1 MKNFSNKVSS
11 LGVSLIMGA
20 IIIAFVLTGF
30 QGFGTNAGQVANV
43 DGTPITSK
51 EFNQMLNMQIDRYTQ
66 MMGGKSLTSQQIKMF
81 RLRESTLSNLIN
93 QKHLLNFASDLE
105 FDAGKMHV
113 KDEIKNYKFFET
125 NGKFDISKYK
135 NLLRANNISPA
146 TFEEDIVNQV
156 KNNKLRELLESTQDS
171 QTLVKQLLRI
181 KNLKGKAYA
190 VSFDKESMTKNLSIP
205 SAEMKKFANDKKNE
219 SLLNA
224 LYKTFESQQKAKK
237 VKKVP
242 TFAQKKMDLAKEH
255 LQKTKRAE
263 LKKFN
268 EELIASIETA
278 LASNSVTKLA
288 GLKKKY
294 GINFEEKYELSPFNN
309 KFQSVTFNEDD
320 VFELFKT
327 KSTEKVLK
335 EDSPTSVGFVKMVSF
350 EKFDPANI
358 KEKEIE
364 EEVKLSNQRNMRLLE
379 TEIIKY
385 KEKNSKVVTNLQL

>member
-1 MKNFSNKVSS
+1 MKNFSSKVSS

-190 VSFDKESMTKNLSIP
+190 ISFDKESMTKNISI
-205 SAEMKKFANDKKNE
+205 SSGEVKKFANDKKNE
-219 SLLNA
+219 NLLNA

-237 VKKVP
+237 AKKVP
-242 TFAQKKMDLAKEH
+242 TFAQKKIDLAKEH

-268 EELIASIETA
+268 EDLISSIEKA
-278 LASNSVTKLA
+278 LANNSVSKLKS
-288 GLKKKY
+288 LKKRY

-309 KFQSVTFNEDD
+309 KFQSVTFNEDE
-320 VFELFKT
+320 VFELFKS
-327 KSTEKVLK
+327 KSTEKILK
-335 EDSPTSVGFVKMVSF
+335 EDNPTSVGFVKMTSF
-350 EKFDPANI
+350 EKFDPASI